1 MAVNY
6 SKKLYKIAQKMFY
19 GSYYYTGEKPSSIH
33 TIRLI
38 INKILI
44 LYLNFKINLINK
56 KRAFFRLG
64 NFLKIKNK
72 KISSPSFRVNIDND
86 LFEKYSKKLK
96 EENYVFIENFLNE
109 DYYNNIVENW
119 PDLNNFIHTNK
130 IIKFY
135 SVGFKFLS
143 KKKDSEFNL
152 KNNYSFNNTEIK
164 NIYSQ
169 FLSKEF
175 EKTINSLI
183 NDQNNNY
190 SIIEILCTI
199 AKNKS
204 YLIPHVD
211 TVAQEEGLK
220 NSFNFIYFVD
230 GCNINPE
237 FSGATG
243 MYMDNEFKNPLFI
256 PNTLKNSCLIY
267 NSSSNFFHGF
277 QKIATPNNVYR
288 KTINFHCEC

>member
-109 DYYNNIVENW
+109 DYYNN
-119 PDLNNFIHTNK
+119 L
-130 IIKFY
+130 
-135 SVGFKFLS
+135 
-143 KKKDSEFNL
+143 
-152 KNNYSFNNTEIK
+152 
-164 NIYSQ
+164 
-169 FLSKEF
+169 
-175 EKTINSLI
+175 
-183 NDQNNNY
+183 
-190 SIIEILCTI
+190 
-199 AKNKS
+199 
-204 YLIPHVD
+204 
-211 TVAQEEGLK
+211 
-220 NSFNFIYFVD
+220 
-230 GCNINPE
+230 
-237 FSGATG
+237 
-243 MYMDNEFKNPLFI
+243 
-256 PNTLKNSCLIY
+256 
-267 NSSSNFFHGF
+267 
-277 QKIATPNNVYR
+277 
-288 KTINFHCEC
+288 